1 MRFNLA
7 DYETVEQRIKR
18 FYELHPEGSI
28 ITENLTTEADR
39 QRGEW
44 VVKATIYLSDGSNAN
59 GIAKATGMAFE
70 RDGGNGANATSAL
83 ENCETSAIGRALANM
98 NLSGNKRASREE
110 MEKVA
115 RAEQAAQPEINWR
128 ERYAKVAT
136 LDEARALYAEAVANG
151 APSDVIDSIKTLG

>member
-136 LDEARALYAEAVANG
+136 LYEARALYAEAVANG